1 VNIIA
6 WEWLLGIIFGSLIVL
21 MATGM
26 PVAFSFIT
34 LNVVGVYLFLGGT
47 VGLEQMILSIYSS
60 LCTFTLLPIPLFILM
75 GELLLHSGVAMDMM
89 EALERWMG
97 RLPGR
102 LAILSVAAGTVFA
115 ALTGSSMSSAAMLG
129 QLLVPEME
137 KRGYKKAMSLGPIM
151 GSGGLAIMIPPSGL
165 AVLLCV
171 IGEIS
176 IGKMLVAI
184 PFPGVVLAALMAA
197 YIIIRC
203 KLEPILAP
211 GYDVP
216 KVPLSVRLAGTLK
229 FIIPVGFIIFLVI
242 GLIFLGVADPS
253 ESAATGTLGMFIIIL
268 LYRGFNWTVI
278 KKSLR
283 GTISVTGMVFLIIAG
298 AKTFGEILSFS
309 GATRGLTEIAT
320 QLPLPSILIVVAMQ
334 IVIIIMGCFMDVV
347 AIMMITIPIFVPVIT
362 KIGFDPV
369 WFGAIAVL
377 NIELA
382 MITPPFGM
390 VLFVMRGVAPSGT
403 TMSDVYSAVLP
414 IVGLNLLTMGLLMV
428 FPQIVLWPIGLMR

>member
-1 VNIIA
+1 MA
-6 WEWLLGIIFGSLIVL
+6 WQWLLIIIFGALIIL

-26 PVAFSFIT
+26 PIAFSFMI
-34 LNVVGVYLFLGGT
+34 LNVIGVYLFFGGT

-60 LCTFTLLPIPLFILM
+60 LCTFILLPIPLFILM

-89 EALERWMG
+89 DALERWMG

-102 LAILSVAAGTVFA
+102 LAVLSVATGTVFA

-129 QLLVPEME
+129 QILVPEME
-137 KRGYKKAMSLGPIM
+137 KRGYKKTMSLGPIM

-176 IGKMLVAI
+176 IGKILVAI
-184 PFPGVVLAALMAA
+184 PFPGVLLAALMAA

-203 KLEPILAP
+203 KLQPFLAP
-211 GYDVP
+211 SYEIA
-216 KVPLSVRLAGTLK
+216 KVSLSVKLAGTLK
-229 FIIPVGFIIFLVI
+229 FILPVGFIIFLVI

-253 ESAATGTLGMFIIIL
+253 ESAATGTLGMFIVVL
-268 LYRGFNWTVI
+268 LYRRLNWAVI
-278 KKSLR
+278 KKSVR
-283 GTISVTGMVFLIIAG
+283 GTISITGMVFLIIAG

-309 GATRGLTEIAT
+309 GATRGLSEIAT
-320 QLPLPSILIVVAMQ
+320 QLPLPPILIMVAMQ
-334 IVIIIMGCFMDVV
+334 IVILIMGCFMDVV
-347 AIMMITIPIFVPVIT
+347 AIMMITLPIFVPVIT
-362 KIGFDPV
+362 KLGLDTV
-369 WFGAIAVL
+369 WFGAIALL

-390 VLFVMRGVAPSGT
+390 VLFVMKGVAPAGT
-403 TMSDVYSAVLP
+403 TMEDVYKAAYP
-414 IVGLNLLTMGLLMV
+414 IVMLNLLAMALMIA
-428 FPQIVLWPIGLMR
+428 FPAIVLWPIWLMR

>member
-1 VNIIA
+1 MA
-6 WEWLLGIIFGSLIVL
+6 WQWLLIIIFGALIIL

-26 PVAFSFIT
+26 PIAFSFMI
-34 LNVVGVYLFLGGT
+34 LNVIGVYLFFGGT

-60 LCTFTLLPIPLFILM
+60 LCTFILLPIPLFILM

-89 EALERWMG
+89 DALERWMG

-102 LAILSVAAGTVFA
+102 LAVLSVATGTVFA

-129 QLLVPEME
+129 QILVPEME
-137 KRGYKKAMSLGPIM
+137 KRGYKKTMSLGPIM

-176 IGKMLVAI
+176 IGKILVAI
-184 PFPGVVLAALMAA
+184 PFPGVLLAALMAA

-203 KLEPILAP
+203 KLQPFLAP
-211 GYDVP
+211 SYDIAQ
-216 KVPLSVRLAGTLK
+216 VPLSVKIAGTLK
-229 FIIPVGFIIFLVI
+229 FILPVGFIIFLVI

-253 ESAATGTLGMFIIIL
+253 ESAATGTLGMFIVVL
-268 LYRGFNWTVI
+268 LYRRLNWAVI
-278 KKSLR
+278 KKSVR
-283 GTISVTGMVFLIIAG
+283 GTISITGMVFLIIAG

-309 GATRGLTEIAT
+309 GATRGLSEIAT
-320 QLPLPSILIVVAMQ
+320 QLPLPPILIMVAMQ
-334 IVIIIMGCFMDVV
+334 IVILIMGCFMDVV
-347 AIMMITIPIFVPVIT
+347 AIMMITLPIFVPVIT
-362 KIGFDPV
+362 KLGLDTV
-369 WFGAIAVL
+369 WFGAIALL

-390 VLFVMRGVAPSGT
+390 VLFVMKGVAPAGT
-403 TMSDVYSAVLP
+403 TMEDVYKAAYP
-414 IVGLNLLTMGLLMV
+414 IVMLNLIAMALMIA
-428 FPQIVLWPIGLMR
+428 FPAIVLWPIWLMR

>member
-1 VNIIA
+1 MA
-6 WEWLLGIIFGSLIVL
+6 WQWLLIIIFGCLIIL

-26 PVAFSFIT
+26 PIAFSFMI
-34 LNVVGVYLFLGGT
+34 LNVIGVYLFFGGT

-60 LCTFTLLPIPLFILM
+60 LCTFILLPIPLFILM

-89 EALERWMG
+89 DALERWMG

-102 LAILSVAAGTVFA
+102 LAVLSVATGTVFA

-129 QLLVPEME
+129 QILVPEME
-137 KRGYKKAMSLGPIM
+137 KRGYKKTMSLGPIM

-176 IGKMLVAI
+176 IGKILVAI
-184 PFPGVVLAALMAA
+184 PFPGVLLAALMAA

-203 KLEPILAP
+203 KLQPFLAP
-211 GYDVP
+211 SYEIA
-216 KVPLSVRLAGTLK
+216 KVSLSVKLAGTLK
-229 FIIPVGFIIFLVI
+229 FILPVGFIIFLVI

-253 ESAATGTLGMFIIIL
+253 ESAATGTLGMFIVVL
-268 LYRGFNWTVI
+268 LYRRLNWAVI
-278 KKSLR
+278 KKSVR
-283 GTISVTGMVFLIIAG
+283 GTISITGMVFLIIAG

-309 GATRGLTEIAT
+309 GATRGLSEIAT
-320 QLPLPSILIVVAMQ
+320 QLPLPPILIMVAMQ
-334 IVIIIMGCFMDVV
+334 IVILIMGCFMDVV
-347 AIMMITIPIFVPVIT
+347 AIMMITLPIFVPVIT
-362 KIGFDPV
+362 KLGLDTV
-369 WFGAIAVL
+369 WFGAIALL

-390 VLFVMRGVAPSGT
+390 VLFVMKGVAPAGT
-403 TMSDVYSAVLP
+403 TMEDVYKAAYP
-414 IVGLNLLTMGLLMV
+414 IVMLNLIAMALMIA
-428 FPQIVLWPIGLMR
+428 FPAIVLWPIWLMR